1 MISTKNVLWY
11 VAELVQKINIEGQQS
26 VVHINTVLVEA
37 NSPEQ
42 AHKRAIELGQRGE
55 TAYQN
60 TDSKLVTLIFQGLR
74 DLNVIVEGLTHGAEL
89 GLEKKVGLT
98 QAQIEQM
105 IPPKEELGVFRA
117 SPPTNGPNY
126 MPREVVGVLEKSFE
140 HPPLLAS
147 LPGTNSTTKQGVA
160 RKRKDVSYWEGGDY
174 GDEQRSQAKPD
185 KAAQPRPIQENRAI
199 ERERVRNRDLANFND
214 QGGDIVN
221 PDEAKA

>member
-1 MISTKNVLWY
+1 MIPTKNVQWY

-42 AHKRAIELGQRGE
+42 AHKRAIELGQRSE

-117 SPPTNGPNY
+117 SHPTKGPNY
-126 MPREVVGVLEKSFE
+126 IPKDIVGLPEKSFE
-140 HPPLLAS
+140 QPLFMDS
-147 LPGTNSTTKQGVA
+147 LPGTKSLTKQGVA
-160 RKRKDVSYWEGGDY
+160 RKRKDVNHWEGVDY
-174 GDEQRSQAKPD
+174 CYEQRPQAKPG
-185 KAAQPRPIQENRAI
+185 KATQPRTIQENRDI
-199 ERERVRNRDLANFND
+199 ERKRKRNQDLANFND
-214 QGGDIVN
+214 QGGNIVN